1 MVQAADASSILGAL
15 EQLRQVNVQNVQL
28 QMAEEQRRK
37 AQLTQLATLAGA
49 AMGGFGALGMGAGG
63 MGGALQGAA
72 LGQTAG
78 GLLAGTPVDVGQ
90 ALQLGVQGREMQ
102 KKEISKAKLQQQLQ
116 QLGVLTPPAPLAPA
130 GVTQVTPEALQIST
144 PVNAPLTPED
154 QAKVQAW
161 GALGGPQPVPQQ
173 GVTSDAA
180 LLTKGAAA
188 AAIAGDDKMAAR
200 LTALAKE
207 QNDAKVSLAKAE
219 ASKGK
224 LTSADILEAA
234 YQDHLAALKEEFGNA
249 PLATLR
255 AIARDKAAVG
265 ISKYEIV
272 GMDTSGLEQ
281 YRTKPKPGGKTGQPA
296 GGNAKAE
303 AERKRK
309 GF

>member
-207 QNDAKVSLAKAE
+207 QNDAKAAMAKAS
-219 ASKGK
+219 ASGK
-224 LTSADILEAA
+224 ESMAAIAERTYQAFYNANKKAYPGVPDEQIVAESRFQAGNVMGGRTAAAGMNVYIKPEAA
-234 YQDHLAALKEEFGNA
+234 
-249 PLATLR
+249 
-255 AIARDKAAVG
+255 ARPKAAP
-265 ISKYEIV
+265 S
-272 GMDTSGLEQ
+272 
-281 YRTKPKPGGKTGQPA
+281 
-296 GGNAKAE
+296 GNAKTE
-303 AERKRK
+303 SERKRK